1 MIKACMVLSGY
12 RETQLYMRIFPTVG
26 YILIMLIEP
35 WLQGVTDMF
44 SILGYILKLG
54 YSGDNRLQGVTGIFS
69 VMGYIIKL
77 GYRDYNWLHGLQVYF
92 LLWSI
97 S

>member
-1 MIKACMVLSGY
+1 MHGSEWLQRNTI
-12 RETQLYMRIFPTVG
+12 LYMRIFPTVG
-26 YILIMLIEP
+26 YILIEP

-54 YSGDNRLQGVTGIFS
+54 YSGYNRLQGVTGIFA

-77 GYRDYNWLHGLQVYF
+77 CYRDYNWLHGLQVYF

-97 S
+97 L